1 MRDKPIRLIKW
12 QKVGLQNLLVSPYLR
27 RRIRRRAIRDYR
39 RNEHQNLPCPFN
51 VAPTNFYSGISR
63 RSTITG

>member
-1 MRDKPIRLIKW
+1 LRDKPIRLIKW

-39 RNEHQNLPCPFN
+39 RNEH
-51 VAPTNFYSGISR
+51 
-63 RSTITG
+63 